1 MAFDGLR
8 VLVLESRRAR
18 ELATL
23 VTTYGGEPISAPSM
37 REVPLESNTE
47 ALAFADRLDISLKSI
62 SKVEELAPKIDV
74 PPERRFVGFNAYQD
88 VIACCV
94 RGLSRAAPS
103 LLPLCAMCRCPSG

>member
-47 ALAFADRLDISLKSI
+47 ALAFADRLERGEFDLVVLLTGVGTRALIAT
-62 SKVEELAPKIDV
+62 VEQGVA
-74 PPERRFVGFNAYQD
+74 
-88 VIACCV
+88 IASSMHCGA
-94 RGLSRAAPS
+94 RGSSRAVPS